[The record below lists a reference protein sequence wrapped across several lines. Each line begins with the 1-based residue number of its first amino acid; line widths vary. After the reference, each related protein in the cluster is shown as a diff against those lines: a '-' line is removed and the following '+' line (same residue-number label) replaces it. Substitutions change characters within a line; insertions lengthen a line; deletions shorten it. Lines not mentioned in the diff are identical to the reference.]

1 MAADQRFVTEPAR
14 STPVRDEADVL
25 VIGGG
30 SAGVSAA
37 VAAARAGASVIL
49 VERLGYLGGLA
60 SGGLIALLLTLD
72 DGAGRQVIRGLCQE
86 VTDRMA
92 RRGAAYFPPSS
103 EWGSSDPALVER
115 AQHWGLVWGH
125 GPHRVRYS
133 VAYDAEEFKF
143 ALAQMIED
151 AKVRPLLH
159 AYACDAIVQDGRIAG
174 VAFQG
179 KSGRFAI
186 LARAVIDASG
196 DGDVFTSAG
205 CAFEKEKVLP
215 WLWFTMGGID
225 GADDA
230 IARGS
235 WFFRTIGDG
244 RVLMPWGATDK
255 VARKIDATDPADLT
269 YAEIECRKMVM
280 RQIDQ
285 MRDSVAGFSRAHI
298 CHIADQLGITE
309 SRRLVGE
316 YVLARDD
323 EGKVFDDAVA
333 ITGNWT
339 KYGAIYHI
347 PFRSLLAREFPN
359 LLVAGRCISVDHRVH
374 HATKEIPACMASG
387 QAAGTAAAMAV
398 TAGVE
403 PRDLDVAALRQRL
416 ESSGAIVRL

>member
-1 MAADQRFVTEPAR
+1 
-14 STPVRDEADVL
+14 
-25 VIGGG
+25 
-30 SAGVSAA
+30 
-37 VAAARAGASVIL
+37 
-49 VERLGYLGGLA
+49 
-60 SGGLIALLLTLD
+60 
-72 DGAGRQVIRGLCQE
+72 
-86 VTDRMA
+86 
-92 RRGAAYFPPSS
+92 
-103 EWGSSDPALVER
+103 
-115 AQHWGLVWGH
+115 
-125 GPHRVRYS
+125 
-133 VAYDAEEFKF
+133 
-143 ALAQMIED
+143 MIED

-186 LARAVIDASG
+186 LARTVIDASG

-403 PRDLDVAALRQRL
+403 PRDLDVAALRHKL
-416 ESSGAIVRL
+416 EASGAIVRL

>member
-1 MAADQRFVTEPAR
+1 MSADQQFVSEPAR

-86 VTDRMA
+86 ITGRMA
-92 RRGAAYFPPSS
+92 RRGAAYFPPAS
-103 EWGSSDPALVER
+103 EWGSTDPALVKR

-186 LARAVIDASG
+186 LARVVIDASG

-225 GADDA
+225 GADEA
-230 IARGS
+230 IERGS

-244 RVLMPWGATDK
+244 RVLLPWGATDK

-280 RQIDQ
+280 QQIDR
-285 MRDSVAGFSRAHI
+285 MRDSVDGFSRAHI

-323 EGKVFDDAVA
+323 EGKTFDDTVA

-347 PFRSLLAREFPN
+347 PYRSLLAREFPN

-387 QAAGTAAAMAV
+387 EAAGTAAALAIKS
-398 TAGVE
+398 GVE
-403 PRDLDVAALRQRL
+403 PRNLDVAALRQRL
-416 ESSGAIVRL
+416 ESAGAIVRL